1 MVERPAT
8 DDAEPVYALRHLQRF
23 GLGTPF
29 KGIVQD
35 VSRLADRLATEE
47 SYPALVVDTTNGLVT
62 AKVCLPRLDFSEWPN
77 RIAEY
82 ENVMRWVNSASATK
96 FTVAYRP

>member
-1 MVERPAT
+1 MFVDSLQDDRRERNIS
-8 DDAEPVYALRHLQRF
+8 RF
-23 GLGTPF
+23 PKIEIL
-29 KGIVQD
+29 
-35 VSRLADRLATEE
+35 E
-47 SYPALVVDTTNGLVT
+47 ALVVDTTNGLVT